1 MGREFTSLMLVVLL
15 SVWIGALQADNLKVS
30 EEGKFDFGHFPAW
43 ENRTHTFILSNIS
56 QKPIKIQ
63 KVRSTCGC
71 LIGRISA
78 KEILPGNTME
88 IQTQIKANSVE
99 GEFVKTIYVET
110 DMPEQRFVR
119 LELRGEAQSL
129 IEIKPAS
136 PFYAGKLKA
145 DHEYQF
151 QFELLPTRDN
161 IELSV
166 TADSNCRLMRHG
178 SKWIAICT
186 LTPKADSMIIEKKFY
201 INVVSPEKQLPLCIH
216 IRAIFDC

>member
-1 MGREFTSLMLVVLL
+1 MFGIGQYRDMFNQVPALPSCGGCNGNRQG
-15 SVWIGALQADNLKVS
+15 SFVWQ
-30 EEGKFDFGHFPAW
+30 FPGHY
-43 ENRTHTFILSNIS
+43 R
-56 QKPIKIQ
+56 
-63 KVRSTCGC
+63 
-71 LIGRISA
+71 
-78 KEILPGNTME
+78 
-88 IQTQIKANSVE
+88 

-110 DMPEQRFVR
+110 DIPEQRFVR

-129 IEIKPAS
+129 IDEIKPAS

-186 LTPKADSMIIEKKFY
+186 LTPKA
-201 INVVSPEKQLPLCIH
+201 
-216 IRAIFDC
+216 